1 MVFWPDLQLLVS
13 LLEPFRHDAVYAA
26 DFSPVEFHMALT
38 DSTLDRA
45 ADGYDARPLAGMHS
59 YLVACTAA

>member
-13 LLEPFRHDAVYAA
+13 LLEPFRQDAVYAA
-26 DFSPVEFHMALT
+26 DFSPVEFRMALT

-59 YLVACTAA
+59 HLVACTAA

>member
-1 MVFWPDLQLLVS
+1 MVFWPDLQILVS

-26 DFSPVEFHMALT
+26 DINPAEFHMALT

-59 YLVACTAA
+59 HLVACTAA

>member
-1 MVFWPDLQLLVS
+1 MVFWPGLQILVS
-13 LLEPFRHDAVYAA
+13 LLEPSRHDAAYAA
-26 DFSPVEFHMALT
+26 DFSPVEFHITLT

-59 YLVACTAA
+59 YLVVCTAA